1 MHVIFSSVCR
11 CWSMFSDSR
20 SRVTFGFEL
29 NLGHIRLRVAR
40 YRRGRPSLSRAIHR
54 AERERLSSFLGSL
67 LPVTFSSP
75 PLSGLALVWLLLYP
89 VVRSVSVCCCC
100 RRARSLSLSLS
111 ASSLANF
118 VFSSAGS
125 LLPLTFSSP
134 LKPLLPSKF
143 IVGDSTLCS
152 P

>member
-29 NLGHIRLRVAR
+29 VIDEPATYVCALRVAR
-40 YRRGRPSLSRAIHR
+40 YRRGLSRAIHR
-54 AERERLSSFLGSL
+54 AQRERLSSFLGSL

-100 RRARSLSLSLS
+100 RRARSLSLS
-111 ASSLANF
+111 ASNLANF
-118 VFSSAGS
+118 WCIFLGRLFAAAHVLFSPEAS
-125 LLPLTFSSP
+125 LA
-134 LKPLLPSKF
+134 
-143 IVGDSTLCS
+143 V
-152 P
+152 